1 MAETTLNQLAASI
14 ARRAGLYAA
23 GTASAGTTTTLTDA
37 SLIQPDN
44 LWNNCYVHFLSGTY
58 AGQERLI
65 SSSDQDT
72 ATITFAPAL
81 AGVVTNGMTYEI
93 SPLQRAD
100 IDQAVAD
107 AVRSAG
113 NAWMQIEEDSL
124 TLNGEQLYA
133 LNVNT
138 VAVLDVLVYSAEQ
151 PGDSGVWSSLQDWV
165 VIGIPG
171 ARKLM
176 LRSWNALHRSY
187 AAKVRYLAVPS
198 VPSTGSGSMGLGETE
213 ERQALAY
220 VQEYALHVVHEMLLA
235 RNVTGEMARAHLSLS
250 NNHLKKA
257 EAILAARE
265 PKREPRTMRGWRV
278 GGQV

>member
-23 GTASAGTTTTLTDA
+23 GTATAGTTTTLTDA
-37 SLIQPDN
+37 NLIQPDN

-65 SSSDQDT
+65 SSHDQDT

-93 SPLQRAD
+93 CPLQRAD
-100 IDQAVAD
+100 INQAVAD
-107 AVRSAG
+107 AVRNAG
-113 NAWMQIEEDSL
+113 NAWMQIKEAAL
-124 TLNGEQLYA
+124 TLTGEQLYA
-133 LNVNT
+133 LSADT
-138 VAVLDVLVYSAEQ
+138 VAVLDVLVYSTEL
-151 PGDSGVWSSLQDWV
+151 PGDSGVWSSLTDWV
-165 VIGIPG
+165 VIGVPG

-176 LRSWNALHRSY
+176 LRSWRAYSLHY
-187 AAKVRYLAVPS
+187 AGKVRYLAMPELMD
-198 VPSTGSGSMGLGETE
+198 TGSDALGLGETV

-265 PKREPRTMRGWRV
+265 PKREPRTMRTWRV